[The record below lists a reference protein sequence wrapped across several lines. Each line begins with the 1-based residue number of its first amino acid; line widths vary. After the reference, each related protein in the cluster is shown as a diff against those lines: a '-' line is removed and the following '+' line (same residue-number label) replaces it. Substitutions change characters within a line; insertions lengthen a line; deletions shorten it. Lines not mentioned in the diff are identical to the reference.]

1 MLGFTR
7 RVFCA
12 ISTTWLMASTQAF
25 CQGLGQSDWQ
35 SGSAPQSSS
44 QPGQSEWQTGSS
56 VGAASGSLLGQSGW
70 QTSGG
75 SSASQQPGPQM
86 GQSDWQQPAAQPGQ
100 SNWQQPAPQMGQS
113 NWQQPAAQSGQSNW
127 QQPTS
132 QPGQSNWQQPAPP
145 MGQQSAP
152 PMGQSNWQQPAA
164 QSGQSN
170 WQQPAPPMGQ
180 QPAPQMGQSNW
191 QQPAAQSGQSNWQQ
205 PAQNGSTFAQ
215 NDQQPIQQVDSR
227 ARPKLQGGATA
238 SKTLGDALQQE
249 QQPQGNSTAVNPD
262 IDPNAAAMMMNT
274 LQGGVAANGTAGS
287 TGTSGG
293 APAFDPGSA
302 LMGALTGGGGDQ
314 LNSLTQTLAPALMMM
329 MEVMPGPG
337 QGQPAG
343 AGFGLPRFG
352 QQTGP
357 SYARPMARRPSNP
370 VGNIIPSG
378 MVRNLM
384 YQGVSRAMNH

>member
-1 MLGFTR
+1 MLGST

-12 ISTTWLMASTQAF
+12 ISTTWLMAATQAF

-35 SGSAPQSSS
+35 TGSAPQASS

-56 VGAASGSLLGQSGW
+56 GGAASGSSLGQSGW
-70 QTSGG
+70 QTPGG
-75 SSASQQPGPQM
+75 SSAQAQTAPQM
-86 GQSDWQQPAAQPGQ
+86 GQSNWQQPAPSMGQ
-100 SNWQQPAPQMGQS
+100 SNWQQPAPSMGQQPAPQMGQS
-113 NWQQPAAQSGQSNW
+113 NWQQSAPPMGQQPAPSMGQSNW
-127 QQPTS
+127 QQS
-132 QPGQSNWQQPAPP
+132 APP
-145 MGQQSAP
+145 MGQQPAP
-152 PMGQSNWQQPAA
+152 SMGQSNWQQPAA

-170 WQQPAPPMGQ
+170 WQQPAS
-180 QPAPQMGQSNW
+180 QP
-191 QQPAAQSGQSNWQQ
+191 GQSNWQQ
-205 PAQNGSTFAQ
+205 PAQSGSTFAQ
-215 NDQQPIQQVDSR
+215 NDQQPMQQVDSR

-343 AGFGLPRFG
+343 GGFGLPRFG

-378 MVRNLM
+378 MVRSLM